1 MNINNLE
8 FQVRD
13 TILTID
19 IGYEEGLGIY
29 GSSFWNG
36 IAQGTYEKT
45 TFDFIDSLAQ
55 KEFDVFVDIG
65 AATGCMSLYAASR
78 ALKVLS
84 IEPQAPVYEAL
95 SRNLVL
101 NPLISQNVTPI
112 FALVASNRAADS
124 IQKSFTPGAAGPIAD
139 IGLSGHIV
147 TLIELIEICSQES
160 KIAVKI
166 DIEGAEFP
174 LFADRET
181 RDFLR
186 KRKPLIY
193 IALHPGFKKPL
204 DVDASYFSRM
214 FWRIQAI
221 YDVFSFYF
229 QVTKVGKIQSAS
241 RKKNLSLVR
250 LMRALVRDEK
260 DFLLIF

>member
-1 MNINNLE
+1 MSIKNLE

-13 TILTID
+13 IVLTID
-19 IGYEEGLGIY
+19 IGYEESLGIY

-55 KEFDVFVDIG
+55 QEFDVFVDIG

-95 SRNLVL
+95 SRNLAL
-101 NPLISQNVTPI
+101 NPLISRNVTCI
-112 FALVASNRAADS
+112 FALVASNRAVDS

-139 IGLSGHIV
+139 TGLSGHIV
-147 TLIELIEICSQES
+147 TLIELIGISSPES
-160 KIAVKI
+160 KVAVKI

-174 LFADRET
+174 LFADRGT

-204 DVDASYFSRM
+204 HVDANYFSRM
-214 FWRIQAI
+214 FWRIQAT
-221 YDVFSFYF
+221 YDVVSFYL
-229 QVTKVGKIQSAS
+229 QVSKVGKIQSAS
-241 RKKNLSLVR
+241 TKRTLSLAG
-250 LMRALVRDEK
+250 LIRALVHDEK